1 MLRVGKRIMNTK
13 PCLCLRDI
21 ELFSGLSLEFFK
33 HICFATNKQQIK
45 KGQVLFQQGDE
56 ADHIYVIKEGRF
68 KLSRITEDGNESIL
82 HIMGT
87 GELLG
92 ETALFR
98 PGAVQLA
105 TAIALEEAKVCSID
119 RWTFEKIIKNQP
131 DLAWEMIKNLGNR
144 LYTIW
149 EQVSETNRQSTLE
162 KILSLMLRLSREHGE
177 ACANG
182 IRITIPLTQQEIA
195 ALVGSSRVMV
205 SQSIKE
211 LTDKN
216 YLYREKRYYILK
228 NKCF

>member
-1 MLRVGKRIMNTK
+1 MMTNKS
-13 PCLCLRDI
+13 CLCLRDSA
-21 ELFSGLSLEFFK
+21 LFSGLRLEFFR
-33 HICFATNKQQIK
+33 HICFAASKRQFK
-45 KGQVLFQQGDE
+45 KGQVLFQQGEESDR
-56 ADHIYVIKEGRF
+56 IYVIKEGRF
-68 KLSRITEDGNESIL
+68 KLLRISEDGNESIL
-82 HIMGT
+82 QIAGT

-105 TAIALEEAKVCSID
+105 TAIALEEAKVRSIS
-119 RWTFEKIIKNQP
+119 RCTFEKVIKDQP
-131 DLAWEMIKNLGNR
+131 DIAWEIIKNLGNR

-149 EQVSETNRQSTLE
+149 EQVSESNRQSTAE

-177 ACANG
+177 NCSKG

-195 ALVGSSRVMV
+195 ALVGASRVMV
-205 SQSIKE
+205 SQSVKE

-216 YLYREKRYYILK
+216 YLCREKRYYILK